1 MLQQDFDAH
10 QNQDQSAGNF
20 SFGFEF
26 GAEQVPDFYAQ
37 HGEKKGNNANT
48 GSRRK
53 DWRIQKSEADADG
66 KSVQGTLKTALS
78 GFGPKD
84 LRLCRQRHILSTQRS
99 LLPPL

>member
-66 KSVQGTLKTALS
+66 KSVNT
-78 GFGPKD
+78 
-84 LRLCRQRHILSTQRS
+84 C
-99 LLPPL
+99 LLYTSPSPRD